1 MKAIRYL
8 KLLLLIGLLAQTAC
22 TSAPLAKMSPALL
35 HQATPEITRQLSKA
49 VAGILKVNADMV
61 SLAPDVFT
69 QSSQLVIERNT
80 KPPASML
87 QLNGRLIS
95 EPVIHRFMLM
105 RSSGDC
111 YLVYQKTGES
121 QRLNGLGCK

>member
-8 KLLLLIGLLAQTAC
+8 QPLLLIGLLAQTAC

-35 HQATPEITRQLSKA
+35 HQATPDDIRQLSKV
-49 VAGILKVNADMV
+49 VASALKIKIDMV

-69 QSSQLVIERNT
+69 QSSQLVIERNAQS
-80 KPPASML
+80 PAATPE
-87 QLNGRLIS
+87 LNGRLIS

-105 RSSGDC
+105 RSSDDC

-121 QRLNGLGCK
+121 QRLQGLSCK